1 MPDFN
6 KSKGFQLK
14 SGNKANA
21 PFKMMGS
28 SPLQQREV
36 TKGYLGDDI
45 SAKRVVNERKSGVT
59 VVRENEN
66 QYNEG
71 YLGHKPAD
79 FDYNDK
85 KLWGRKFRS
94 KTNKEG
100 EEVRRK
106 EKITFDDGKQQ
117 IKRKQRVKKYG
128 KHKGKILSKTV
139 SWKDGKR
146 SVKKEYIDKVDT
158 SEL

>member
-1 MPDFN
+1 
-6 KSKGFQLK
+6 
-14 SGNKANA
+14 
-21 PFKMMGS
+21 MGS

-66 QYNEG
+66 QYNQG
-71 YLGHKPAD
+71 YLGHEPED

-85 KLWGRKFRS
+85 KLWGRKFKS

-117 IKRKQRVKKYG
+117 IKRKQRVKKFG
-128 KHKGKILSKTV
+128 KHKGKVLSKTV

-158 SEL
+158 SQL